1 MCLRFL
7 HVTALSFTLFRLV
20 HAPCFLCPTAV
31 AKRLTTSR
39 WWISSDTIF
48 LLFNVDSLEHQRC
61 RCRPRPAFP
70 FATVP
75 IISFI
80 LRADSAFSTAIFA
93 FHFRPV
99 ITEGWEFF
107 TSGSRESRSIRK
119 SRAIYIY
126 IYCWSNE
133 VNTVKGIGPQMISNL
148 ELILILLLLFVVIVL
163 VFLISVHYTRV
174 ELQAIWLVR
183 VFLL

>member
-1 MCLRFL
+1 MRKLNFFGSISLRSL
-7 HVTALSFTLFRLV
+7 HVKALFFALSHLV

-31 AKRLTTSR
+31 AKRLTSSR

-48 LLFNVDSLEHQRC
+48 LLFNMGSLDHQHC

-80 LRADSAFSTAIFA
+80 LRTDSAFSTAIFA

-99 ITEGWEFF
+99 ITEGWAFF
-107 TSGSRESRSIRK
+107 TSGSRESASGK
-119 SRAIYIY
+119 VALFLIYILQQ
-126 IYCWSNE
+126 
-133 VNTVKGIGPQMISNL
+133 VTTL
-148 ELILILLLLFVVIVL
+148 EVL
-163 VFLISVHYTRV
+163 VFLMI
-174 ELQAIWLVR
+174 
-183 VFLL
+183 

>member
-7 HVTALSFTLFRLV
+7 HVTALSFAFSRFV
-20 HAPCFLCPTAV
+20 HAPCFFCPTAV

-39 WWISSDTIF
+39 WWNSSDTIF

-61 RCRPRPAFP
+61 GCRPRPAFP

-93 FHFRPV
+93 FHFQPV
-99 ITEGWEFF
+99 ITEGWAFF
-107 TSGSRESRSIRK
+107 TSGSRKSRSIWKR
-119 SRAIYIY
+119 RAFPTLYSSTSDNVGSFSFVDELY
-126 IYCWSNE
+126 SA
-133 VNTVKGIGPQMISNL
+133 TFVK
-148 ELILILLLLFVVIVL
+148 ELGTPNH
-163 VFLISVHYTRV
+163 FLNKFTD
-174 ELQAIWLVR
+174 
-183 VFLL
+183 